1 MNKQDNKANIDL
13 SIIII
18 NYNTKEITLN
28 CLKSLETSLM
38 GEKISYEIILIDNFS
53 QDGSYKVFNSL
64 TKNSSQIKYYYQKEN
79 LGYSKA
85 NNLGARLAKG
95 KYLLFLN
102 SDTFILNK
110 AIIKLFNF
118 YKKNEKEISFVGPK
132 LLNFDLSP
140 QPSAGY
146 FFNLLV
152 TFFVLFLKGDQLN
165 LTRFSP
171 KKIKKVDWISGAC
184 FLTKKEIFETIGGF
198 DEKIFMYMD
207 EVDFFYRAKKMGYRV
222 YFYPQV
228 KIIHYGSAS
237 SSKTYPILQL
247 YRGLIYFYQKHYS
260 VIARQILKLFLAL
273 KALIAIF
280 FGKIFNNRYLLETYS
295 QALKLV
301 T

>member
-1 MNKQDNKANIDL
+1 MNKQENKANIDL

-38 GEKISYEIILIDNFS
+38 GEKIRYEIILIDNCS
-53 QDGSYKVFNSL
+53 QDGSFEAFSSLAKNNS
-64 TKNSSQIKYYYQKEN
+64 QVRYYYQKEN

-110 AIIKLFNF
+110 AIIKLFSF
-118 YKKNEKEISFVGPK
+118 YKKNEKEMSFVGPK

-171 KKIKKVDWISGAC
+171 KAIKKVDWISGAC
-184 FLTKKEIFETIGGF
+184 FLTKKEIFEAIGGF

-207 EVDFFYRAKKMGYRV
+207 EVDFFYRAQKMSHQT
-222 YFYPQV
+222 YFYPEA

-260 VIARQILKLFLAL
+260 FVALQILKLFLVL
-273 KALIAIF
+273 KALMAIL
-280 FGKIFNNRYLLETYS
+280 FGRILNDRSLLATYS

-301 T
+301 